1 MRTRLPAGM
10 EVASGRDRLSNLP
23 DCLLHVILSQLRSR
37 QAVQTCALSWRW
49 RHLWLAV
56 PSIRIESKD
65 FAIQDRRDKVY
76 PRMLAPGPG
85 AEEEEALA
93 KLEDFADS
101 ILFHRGL
108 SAASSSDSTLD
119 ALHLRV
125 RGGGSRRGANLG
137 RWISRGLKL
146 SPAALDIC
154 RCDGKPIKLP
164 HVPSSAARRLTRL
177 RLDGVLL
184 HRDFEHLLA
193 SGELPVLEDLE
204 IRNAAGSGI
213 ERIACDTLRSLTV
226 HLGLGPPVQRH
237 SSHRIAVVVA
247 PLLASLQLEFPLA
260 RLANF
265 GFDLVD
271 AKEEPCLL
279 AHVSIGLTPFDPK
292 DTGQLWRPDDYYGSP
307 FRGGGGDEEL
317 AGRTFSN
324 SKPIPAP
331 PFPVQCHYTSLH
343 LSGFQQMKRSEKKR
357 ECCSSSPSLDEK

>member
-1 MRTRLPAGM
+1 M
-10 EVASGRDRLSNLP
+10 EVASGRDRLSTLP
-23 DCLLHVILSQLRSR
+23 DCLLHVLLSQLRSR

-49 RHLWLAV
+49 RHLWRAV
-56 PSIRIESKD
+56 PSIRIDSED

-85 AEEEEALA
+85 AEEEALA

-101 ILFHRGL
+101 ILFYRGL

-119 ALHLRV
+119 SLHLRV
-125 RGGGSRRGANLG
+125 RGGGSRGGANLG
-137 RWISRGLKL
+137 RWVRRGLKL

-164 HVPSSAARRLTRL
+164 PVPSSAARRLTRL

-213 ERIACDTLRSLTV
+213 ERIACDTLRNLTV

-265 GFDLVD
+265 GFVLVD
-271 AKEEPCLL
+271 ANEEPCRRL
-279 AHVSIGLTPFDPK
+279 AHVSIVLTPFDPK
-292 DTGQLWRPDDYYGSP
+292 DTSQLWRPDDYYGSP
-307 FRGGGGDEEL
+307 FRGGDEEL
-317 AGRTFSN
+317 DTPSLIANLYRLLRSL
-324 SKPIPAP
+324 SS
-331 PFPVQCHYTSLH
+331 VTSLH
-343 LSGFQQMKRSEKKR
+343 ISGFQEMAA
-357 ECCSSSPSLDEK
+357 